1 MLARLRNFFGF
12 ERRDVG
18 ASDPYLAEYLNL
30 RGTMGQAVSPDAA
43 LSASSVAHRCVTLL
57 SELSAS
63 VPLRLYRRME
73 DGGRELAREM
83 PLYAVLHDMAN
94 DNQSAF
100 EAREFLVRS
109 LLLHGNGYARLE
121 RNARGQVTAM
131 FPLQAITVG
140 IERLPSGRLRYR
152 VTEPRGGGYVLL
164 QEEMLHLR
172 GPSRDGIIG
181 LSPLQIARGSM
192 ALAVNQAE
200 TAYGLMERA
209 VKPSGVVSYPDKLPQ
224 VRKDEVRSKIAEKH
238 AGPQG
243 AGNVLVLDG
252 GAKWEGYKHTSVDM
266 EFLASR
272 KLSNE
277 DVARLFGVP
286 PSTVGI
292 TDKSTWSNV
301 EQEARALVQN
311 ALGPLASRIE
321 ASIYR
326 CCLTDAG
333 RRIYYPEHD
342 LTGLLRGDVE
352 ARFKAYKAG
361 REIGV
366 FSANDILRRENEPA
380 IGPEGDV
387 RYVPANWMKLGE
399 NAPNA
404 APSAPP
410 AAGG

>member
-1 MLARLRNFFGF
+1 MLSRLRTMLGL
-12 ERRDVG
+12 ERRDVA
-18 ASDPYLAEYLNL
+18 ASDPYLTEYLGL
-30 RGTMGQAVSPDAA
+30 RGTLASAVSPDVA
-43 LSASSVAHRCVTLL
+43 LSASSVAHRCVSLL

-63 VPLRLYRRME
+63 VPLRLYRRMD

-83 PLYAVLHDMAN
+83 PLYGVLHDMAN
-94 DNQSAF
+94 ENQSAF

-109 LLLHGNGYARLE
+109 VLLHGNGYARLE

-131 FPLQAITVG
+131 YPLQAITVG
-140 IERLPSGRLRYR
+140 VERLPSGRLRYR
-152 VTEPRGGGYVLL
+152 VTDPRGGSYILM

-172 GPSRDGIIG
+172 GPSRDGVIG

-200 TAYGLMERA
+200 TAYGLMERG
-209 VKPSGVVSYPDKLPQ
+209 VKPSGVVSYPDKMNQ
-224 VRKDEVRSKIAEKH
+224 VRKDEVRTKIAEKNG
-238 AGPQG
+238 GPSG
-243 AGNVLVLDG
+243 AGNILVLDG
-252 GAKWEGYKHTSVDM
+252 GAKWDGYKHTSVDM

-301 EQEARALVQN
+301 EQEGRALVQN

-321 ASIYR
+321 ASIHR
-326 CCLTDAG
+326 CCLTETG
-333 RRIYYPEHD
+333 RRIFYPEHD
-342 LTGLLRGDVE
+342 LTALLRGDVD

-366 FSANDILRRENEPA
+366 FSVDDILRRENEPA
-380 IGPEGDV
+380 IGPDGDI
-387 RYVPANWMKLGE
+387 RHVPSNWMRLGE

-404 APSAPP
+404 PAPQP
-410 AAGG
+410 AGG